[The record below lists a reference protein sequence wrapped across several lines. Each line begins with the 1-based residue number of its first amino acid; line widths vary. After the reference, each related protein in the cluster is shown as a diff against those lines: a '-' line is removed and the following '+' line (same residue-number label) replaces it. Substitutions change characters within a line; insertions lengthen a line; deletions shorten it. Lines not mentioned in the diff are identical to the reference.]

1 MDRSISSV
9 ARRRMTDMGTPLAD
23 FLTRA
28 AVAASAPASAAASS
42 ALVPRRWPFR
52 RGSMPRQADD
62 ARTLSRHRCCE
73 WAHGTGAGTQLSSR
87 AARPVGA
94 IGPQLRIVAHFA
106 PTGVAVFCHLF
117 IGKIT
122 TSRRF
127 PNAETRGHEVK
138 SAGAVDHRHEVAE
151 HFETVITPIR
161 GRRRLDEFANSPCR
175 PSPSAARHRP

>member
-127 PNAETRGHEVK
+127 
-138 SAGAVDHRHEVAE
+138 
-151 HFETVITPIR
+151 
-161 GRRRLDEFANSPCR
+161 RRRQAMASTGVGRAPVRRPLVKKR
-175 PSPSAARHRP
+175 PSPVRGTQGGSCSSGVRRNK

>member
-1 MDRSISSV
+1 
-9 ARRRMTDMGTPLAD
+9 MGTPLAD

-122 TSRRF
+122 TSRRLTTLTAWE
-127 PNAETRGHEVK
+127 NAL
-138 SAGAVDHRHEVAE
+138 AGVA
-151 HFETVITPIR
+151 
-161 GRRRLDEFANSPCR
+161 
-175 PSPSAARHRP
+175 